1 MKLLP
6 PGTALC
12 LAAAAGLAV
21 AQDDPQLARNL
32 AASCTGCHGTN
43 GRALAGSGMEPLAGI
58 EKEKIVQKVRDFK
71 VGTKPATVMQQI
83 AKGYSDEQIELI
95 ASYFAAQ
102 K

>member
-6 PGTALC
+6 LGAALC
-12 LAAAAGLAV
+12 LSAAVGLAA

-32 AASCTGCHGTN
+32 AATCAGCHGTN

-71 VGTKPATVMQQI
+71 AGAKPATVMQQI
-83 AKGYSDEQIELI
+83 AKGYSDAQIELI